1 MEASISLG
9 VLVLLVLVVLVII
22 GVIYNRIYTKRI
34 NKALEEGASLAHNK
48 MAEPERVSK
57 SLMVI
62 AAVIG
67 FIILLANISGL
78 QNRIQFLEHQMNQM
92 NAQLYQEIREYSDS
106 VTELIEE
113 KESAVLSADMT
124 VGALDAGEETVE
136 YCFSILPKVVSDDMK
151 LEVWVGDKKA
161 ELKKEDEMFR
171 GSILLN
177 LFGIYEAPVLA
188 ITNHGETIC
197 EKLDRLTIGAVAERA
212 LPMPDCNVTPKEQK
226 LKNGKMKIAMEL
238 SFFFRESVAQITK
251 AELSVRVNGTEIE
264 RKEVSD
270 KFNGTEAK
278 SIEYTG
284 EIKAGEGDLIELYLD
299 YTDELE
305 YRYEMKVY
313 DYQQKDN
320 GTSVSCGS
328 SAKKIMDRNGTV
340 IYAVE

>member
-1 MEASISLG
+1 MAASISLG
-9 VLVLLVLVVLVII
+9 VLVLLVPVVLVII

-48 MAEPERVSK
+48 MAEPEHVSK
-57 SLMVI
+57 SLTVI
-62 AAVIG
+62 AAIIG

-78 QNRIQFLEHQMNQM
+78 QNRIQFLEHQINQM

-113 KESAVLSADMT
+113 KESAVLSAEMT
-124 VGALDAGEETVE
+124 VGACDAGEETVE
-136 YCFSILPKVVSDDMK
+136 YCFSVLPKVVSEDIK

-161 ELKKEDEMFR
+161 ELKKEEGVFR

-188 ITNHGETIC
+188 ITNHGETVC
-197 EKLDRLTIGAVAERA
+197 EKLDKLTIGAVAERV

-226 LKNGKMKIAMEL
+226 LKNGKMKLAIVL
-238 SFFFRESVAQITK
+238 DFYYRSFVTEITK
-251 AELSVRVNGTEIE
+251 AELSVRVNGTEKE
-264 RKEVSD
+264 RKDVSQSLT
-270 KFNGTEAK
+270 GAEAK

-284 EIKAGEGDLIELYLD
+284 EIEAKEGDLIELYLE
-299 YTDELE
+299 YTDGLD
-305 YRYEMKVY
+305 YRYEMQVY
-313 DYQQKDN
+313 DYQKKGN
-320 GTSVSCGS
+320 ETSVSYGS
-328 SAKKIMDRNGTV
+328 SVKKIMDRNGTV